1 VTGASN
7 GSGPKESSV
16 PLLRV
21 DGLVKHFPL
30 TRGVVLSRGRGAV
43 HAVDGLSFEIPR
55 GGTLGLVGESGSGKS
70 TVARLVTRL
79 LEPTAGE
86 IVYDG
91 TPITHAS
98 ARALRP
104 LRREI
109 QLVFQDPY
117 SSLNPRRTVG
127 AIVAEPLRLQR
138 IGTRAERRARVRELL
153 EVVGLNPEH
162 YNRYPHEFSGGQ
174 RQRIGIARALVTT
187 PKLVVADE
195 PVSAL
200 DVSIQAQIL
209 NLLGELQGE
218 FGLTY
223 LFVAHDLSVVKHI
236 SDRVAVMY
244 LGKIVEVGP
253 PDQLYAS
260 PGHPYTRA
268 LLSAVPV
275 PDPNAE
281 RKRKRVILKGD
292 VPSPVNPPPGCRFHT
307 RCWLYERL
315 GQPEDCRTIDPPLAV
330 LEGEHRVA
338 CHHSDEARKTDVGIA
353 HIDDRPVRH
362 GTPEKALE
370 SLKAAGIDPD
380 APPAVL
386 EAPEAEALDA
396 TLLTSTNPL
405 EEFQP
410 PSED

>member
-1 VTGASN
+1 M
-7 GSGPKESSV
+7 

-138 IGTRAERRARVRELL
+138 IGTRAERR
-153 EVVGLNPEH
+153 
-162 YNRYPHEFSGGQ
+162 SGC
-174 RQRIGIARALVTT
+174 VH
-187 PKLVVADE
+187 
-195 PVSAL
+195 VS
-200 DVSIQAQIL
+200 
-209 NLLGELQGE
+209 
-218 FGLTY
+218 
-223 LFVAHDLSVVKHI
+223 SVV
-236 SDRVAVMY
+236 SRRGERASTSRVAPARSTD
-244 LGKIVEVGP
+244 GAA
-253 PDQLYAS
+253 AS
-260 PGHPYTRA
+260 A
-268 LLSAVPV
+268 ANS
-275 PDPNAE
+275 D
-281 RKRKRVILKGD
+281 
-292 VPSPVNPPPGCRFHT
+292 
-307 RCWLYERL
+307 WL
-315 GQPEDCRTIDPPLAV
+315 
-330 LEGEHRVA
+330 
-338 CHHSDEARKTDVGIA
+338 
-353 HIDDRPVRH
+353 
-362 GTPEKALE
+362 
-370 SLKAAGIDPD
+370 
-380 APPAVL
+380 
-386 EAPEAEALDA
+386 
-396 TLLTSTNPL
+396 
-405 EEFQP
+405 
-410 PSED
+410 

>member
-1 VTGASN
+1 
-7 GSGPKESSV
+7 V

-223 LFVAHDLSVVKHI
+223 LFIAHDLDVVRHV
-236 SDRVAVMY
+236 SDRVAIMY
-244 LGKIVEVGP
+244 LGKIVETGATEAIFARP
-253 PDQLYAS
+253 L
-260 PGHPYTRA
+260 HPYSRA
-268 LLSAVPV
+268 LLSSVLY
-275 PDPNAE
+275 PDPDQKPPRFFLSGE
-281 RKRKRVILKGD
+281 I
-292 VPSPVNPPPGCRFHT
+292 PSPIDLPAGCHLHQ
-307 RCWLYERL
+307 RCPWAVAAC
-315 GQPEDCRTIDPPLAV
+315 GQAYPPLEPLLPGRSAACFRA
-330 LEGEHRVA
+330 GEMA
-338 CHHSDEARKTDVGIA
+338 
-353 HIDDRPVRH
+353 
-362 GTPEKALE
+362 
-370 SLKAAGIDPD
+370 
-380 APPAVL
+380 
-386 EAPEAEALDA
+386 
-396 TLLTSTNPL
+396 
-405 EEFQP
+405 
-410 PSED
+410 